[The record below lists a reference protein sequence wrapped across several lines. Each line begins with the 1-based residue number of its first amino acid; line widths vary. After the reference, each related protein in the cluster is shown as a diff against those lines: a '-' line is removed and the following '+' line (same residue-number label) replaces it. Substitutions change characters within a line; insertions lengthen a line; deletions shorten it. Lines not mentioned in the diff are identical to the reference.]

1 MRRSVQRLD
10 PAGDRSP
17 PAEGSPPAGGS
28 PPSGVSPPGGPFL
41 RPAVFLDRDGT
52 IIEEVKYLADP
63 DGVILIPG
71 AVEALDLLLDAGF
84 ALVVVTNQ
92 SGIAR
97 GLYGLTDYEAVARRL
112 DELLAAHGIRLDATR
127 FCPHHPSVSGDCT
140 CRKPATGMHR
150 EVAEELGLD
159 PARSFFVGDR
169 VGDLLPALEL
179 GGEGILVR
187 TGYGADE
194 ESTLPAAFRAAD
206 DLLEAV
212 RLILGPDL
220 ASPATAGSPRVY

>member
-1 MRRSVQRLD
+1 MHPID
-10 PAGDRSP
+10 PVGDRARPASSP
-17 PAEGSPPAGGS
+17 PPGMEPPPANE
-28 PPSGVSPPGGPFL
+28 PPQGVPSL

-71 AVEALDLLLDAGF
+71 AVEALGLLRAAGF
-84 ALVVVTNQ
+84 ALVVITNQ

-97 GLYGLTDYEAVARRL
+97 GFYDVKDYEAVARRL
-112 DELLAAHGIRLDATR
+112 DELLAAHGIKLDATR
-127 FCPHHPSVSGDCT
+127 FCPHHPSVSGDCA

-150 EVAEELGLD
+150 AAAEELGLD
-159 PARSFFVGDR
+159 PTRSFFVGDR

-187 TGYGADE
+187 TGYGTE
-194 ESTLPAAFRAAD
+194 EEDALPAAFGAAD

-212 RLILGPDL
+212 RRILDL
-220 ASPATAGSPRVY
+220 S

>member
-1 MRRSVQRLD
+1 VPGLD
-10 PAGDRSP
+10 TPGDGPAAAP
-17 PAEGSPPAGGS
+17 
-28 PPSGVSPPGGPFL
+28 L

-63 DGVILIPG
+63 EGVVLLPG
-71 AVEALDLLLDAGF
+71 AVEALTLLRDAGF
-84 ALVVVTNQ
+84 SLVVVTNQ

-97 GLYGLTDYEAVARRL
+97 GLYGVEDYEAVALRL
-112 DELLAAHGIRLDATR
+112 DELLATHGLRLDATH
-127 FCPHHPSVSGDCT
+127 FCPHHPDISGDCA

-150 EVAEELGLD
+150 AAADDLGLD
-159 PARSFFVGDR
+159 LARSFLVGDR

-187 TGYGADE
+187 TGYGSGE
-194 ESTLPAAFRAAD
+194 ERAMPEVFQVAD

-212 RLILGPDL
+212 RWIL
-220 ASPATAGSPRVY
+220 VQI

>member
-1 MRRSVQRLD
+1 MHPIDRGGDGTR
-10 PAGDRSP
+10 PAASP
-17 PAEGSPPAGGS
+17 PPGHGP
-28 PPSGVSPPGGPFL
+28 PPGAPSL

-71 AVEALDLLLDAGF
+71 AVEALGLLRAAGF
-84 ALVVVTNQ
+84 ALVVITNQ

-97 GLYGLTDYEAVARRL
+97 GFYDVKDYEAVARRL
-112 DELLAAHGIRLDATR
+112 DELLAAHGIKLDATR
-127 FCPHHPSVSGDCT
+127 FCPHHPSVSGDCA

-150 EVAEELGLD
+150 AAAGELGLD
-159 PARSFFVGDR
+159 PTRSFFVGDR

-187 TGYGADE
+187 TGYGAEE
-194 ESTLPAAFRAAD
+194 ESDLPAAFRAAD

-212 RLILGPDL
+212 RRILDL
-220 ASPATAGSPRVY
+220 S